1 MDVTVEDVAACRKK
15 LTITFPRDEIDQKF
29 NERFTELER
38 EALVPGFRPGRA
50 PRRLIEKRFR
60 EAVGEEVRAKLV
72 AEGFEK
78 AIEEQNLD
86 VIGEPDV
93 DPDKITLPDE
103 GEMTFS
109 IELEVRPEFNLPDDY
124 SHIPLEGV
132 EQPEVTDA
140 SVEAALERLREQHGR
155 MEPAAEDDEARDND
169 ILTCD
174 LSVQAGDVMV
184 VDRTNVRL
192 PVAQIAVEGI
202 RLDNLPEL
210 LKGAKVGETLTAK
223 ITIGDEADNEDARG
237 KEAELRIKIGAV
249 ARVVLPDDAALL
261 EAADYEDMDALKAA
275 MKRQQESEG
284 SIAFRRAQERA
295 IEDWL
300 LEAVPFDLPD
310 ALTKRHASRLLSRQ
324 LVNLQ
329 YRGIPAQEIESRLD
343 EIRGA
348 SDDQAARDLKLH
360 FILDAIAQKEKVE
373 ATDAEVN
380 ARVRFIA
387 AQYRRKEERLR
398 EEMTSAGTLESLRSQ
413 ILEDKVLRMLLDK
426 ATDTGDDQPAAEDK
440 PADQPPD
447 ESADEPAADE
457 DEPATQTPD
466 ESDEEPAADE
476 DEPATQT
483 PDESTDEPPADD
495 DEPATPAPDESDDEP
510 PGDVESR

>member
-78 AIEEQNLD
+78 AIEEQSLD

-140 SVEAALERLREQHGR
+140 SVDETLQRLREQHGR
-155 MEPAAEDDEARDND
+155 MEPVGEDGEARDND

-210 LKGAKVGETLTAK
+210 LKGAKAGETRTAE
-223 ITIGDEADNEDARG
+223 ITIGEEADNEDARG

-249 ARVVLPDDAALL
+249 ARVALPDDAALL
-261 EAADYEDMDALKAA
+261 EATDYEDMDALKAA
-275 MKRQQESEG
+275 MKRQQESERNV
-284 SIAFRRAQERA
+284 AFRRAQERA

-300 LEAVPFDLPD
+300 LEAVPFDLPE

-360 FILDAIAQKEKVE
+360 FILDAIAQKEEVE

-387 AQYRRKEERLR
+387 AQYGRREERLR
-398 EEMTSAGTLESLRSQ
+398 EEMVSAGTLESLRGQ
-413 ILEDKVLRMLLDK
+413 ILEDKVLRMLLEK
-426 ATDTGDDQPAAEDK
+426 ATGTGDEEAADENQPADQAPDESDDQPAAEDE

-447 ESADEPAADE
+447 ESADEPA
-457 DEPATQTPD
+457 
-466 ESDEEPAADE
+466 
-476 DEPATQT
+476 
-483 PDESTDEPPADD
+483 
-495 DEPATPAPDESDDEP
+495 
-510 PGDVESR
+510 GDVESR

>member
-93 DPDKITLPDE
+93 DPDKITLPEE

-174 LSVQAGDVMV
+174 LSIQAGDVMV

-210 LKGAKVGETLTAK
+210 LKGAKVGETRTAE

-237 KEAELRIKIGAV
+237 KEAELRIKIGSV

-275 MKRQQESEG
+275 MKRQQESER

-324 LVNLQ
+324 LVDLQ

-398 EEMTSAGTLESLRSQ
+398 EEMASKGTLESLRSQ

-426 ATDTGDDQPAAEDK
+426 ATDTGDDQPADEGE
-440 PADQPPD
+440 PATQAPD
-447 ESADEPAADE
+447 ESDDQPDDEGEPATQAPDESDDQPAGE
-457 DEPATQTPD
+457 DEPADQAPD
-466 ESDEEPAADE
+466 ESD
-476 DEPATQT
+476 DEPA
-483 PDESTDEPPADD
+483 DE

-510 PGDVESR
+510 PGDVEST